1 MPAADAAP
9 GRGEGKV
16 RPLRADA
23 RRNRARILEA
33 ADLVFAAEG
42 MGVPIDE
49 VARRAGVGVGTLYR
63 HFPTKEALLEA
74 ILLSHMEGLLDEARA
89 RANAEDPGEALFGF
103 LALLVERAGRKKNL
117 ADALGREGV
126 DIEVTASPIGQ
137 ALMHA
142 VEELL
147 VRAQRSGAVRTDV
160 GMPELFG
167 LVAGTCVA
175 ADRRYPGAG
184 APQRMLTIVC
194 DGLRAGGGGALG
206 VSAERR

>member
-1 MPAADAAP
+1 
-9 GRGEGKV
+9 
-16 RPLRADA
+16 
-23 RRNRARILEA
+23 
-33 ADLVFAAEG
+33 
-42 MGVPIDE
+42 
-49 VARRAGVGVGTLYR
+49 
-63 HFPTKEALLEA
+63 
-74 ILLSHMEGLLDEARA
+74 
-89 RANAEDPGEALFGF
+89 
-103 LALLVERAGRKKNL
+103 
-117 ADALGREGV
+117 
-126 DIEVTASPIGQ
+126 
-137 ALMHA
+137 
-142 VEELL
+142 